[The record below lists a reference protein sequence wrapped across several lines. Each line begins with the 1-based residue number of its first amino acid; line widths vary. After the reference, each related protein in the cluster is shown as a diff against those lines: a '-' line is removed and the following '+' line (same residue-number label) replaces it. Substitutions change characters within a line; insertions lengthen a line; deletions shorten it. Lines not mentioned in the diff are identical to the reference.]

1 MQAAGRR
8 NIDVAYELSPK
19 TAKPALPG
27 EDYDGSSGTLTFGTN
42 DTEKTIR
49 IPIYQDEI
57 DEEREKFVVT
67 LTASGGAVVD
77 PARDTAVVTIMDQ
90 YITNDPYVPQASVH
104 STMTAPSRRAPAAR
118 SSWSGW
124 TGPPVRPWSWTG
136 ILFCSRAPPQSG
148 PTTTIS
154 A

>member
-19 TAKPALPG
+19 IDKPALPG

-90 YITNDPYVPQASVH
+90 YID
-104 STMTAPSRRAPAAR
+104 
-118 SSWSGW
+118 
-124 TGPPVRPWSWTG
+124 
-136 ILFCSRAPPQSG
+136 
-148 PTTTIS
+148 
-154 A
+154 